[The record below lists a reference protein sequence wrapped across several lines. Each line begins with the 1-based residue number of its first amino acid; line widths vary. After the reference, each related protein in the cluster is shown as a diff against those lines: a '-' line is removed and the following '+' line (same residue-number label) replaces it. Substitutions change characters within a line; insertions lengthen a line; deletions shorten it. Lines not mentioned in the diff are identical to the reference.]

1 MKLTDSHCHLDH
13 KKFDADRKETIER
26 AVAAGV
32 ERMLAIGTGDG
43 PPDMEGAIRLAEEY
57 SCILATVGVHPHH
70 AKNATEET
78 FAHLERLCTHP
89 KVVLLGEIGL
99 DYHYDFSPREAQ
111 RDVFVRQLE
120 LAARMGM
127 PIAIHTREAWADT
140 MAILREHKVPGG
152 VFHCFTNGP
161 AEAEQVLELGFYLGF
176 GGVTTFPKSQ
186 TLREAVK
193 VTPLERM
200 LIETD
205 APYLA
210 PTPHRG
216 TRNEPAFLFD
226 TARCIASVR
235 GITLHE
241 VAEATSGNFDRLLTS

>member
-1 MKLTDSHCHLDH
+1 
-13 KKFDADRKETIER
+13 IER

-32 ERMLAIGTGDG
+32 DRMLAIGTGDG
-43 PPDMEGAIRLAEEY
+43 PPDLQGAIRLAEEY
-57 SCILATVGVHPHH
+57 PFLLATVGVHPHH
-70 AKNATEET
+70 ARNATEET
-78 FAHLERLCTHP
+78 FAHLEELCTHP

-99 DYHYDFSPREAQ
+99 DYHYDFSPREVQ
-111 RDVFVRQLE
+111 REVFVRQLD
-120 LAARMGM
+120 LAARAGKS
-127 PIAIHTREAWADT
+127 IVIHTREAWEDT

-152 VFHCFTNGP
+152 VFHCFTGGAAG
-161 AEAEQVLELGFYLGF
+161 AEDVLGLGFCLGF

-186 TLREAVK
+186 AVRDAVK
-193 VTPLERM
+193 AAPLDRI

-216 TRNEPAFLFD
+216 ARNEPAFLFA

-235 GITLHE
+235 GTTLHE
-241 VAEATSGNFDRLLTS
+241 VAEATTKNFDRLCEAP